1 MATISGHLAEFGYGK
16 YLIVPFWYALAAY
29 QAGLVSPWVFR
40 LDYLSQKYE
49 PWFGQTHLVCRCTQ
63 FKKVSKRILWQ
74 VTSPPVER
82 PQNKQRRGVLYPLHS
97 KINLNLFLSTTRI
110 EARIQTLFSLR
121 WTSATFSSF

>member
-49 PWFGQTHLVCRCTQ
+49 PWFGQTHLVCRCSQ
-63 FKKVSKRILWQ
+63 FKKVSGRIVWQ
-74 VTSPPVER
+74 VTSAPVER

-97 KINLNLFLSTTRI
+97 KINLNLFL
-110 EARIQTLFSLR
+110 
-121 WTSATFSSF
+121 